1 MRAAVLEEYGEPLAI
16 AEVES
21 PTPDP
26 DGVVV
31 EVAACGICR
40 SDWHAWQGHGE
51 WVDDQVPRGQV
62 LGHEPAGT
70 VVETGDR
77 VAAIERGD
85 QVAVPFCLGD
95 GTCRYCR
102 NGRGN
107 VCPDGLAL
115 GFEPRAPGAFAE
127 RVHVP
132 AAEYNAVPLLGDV
145 DPVEAATLG
154 CRFAT
159 AYHGLAHR
167 ADLAAGEWVAVYGC
181 GGVGLSAIHLA
192 DAMGAS
198 TVAVDVREEPLEM
211 AHDLGA
217 TRTFDAGTIDDVPGE
232 IRALTGGGAD
242 VSVDALGIAETCR
255 NAVASL
261 RRRGRHVQ
269 LGLTTDAEA
278 GEVALP
284 VDEIATH
291 EIDVLG
297 GRGMPPSRYDELL
310 ALLDA
315 GRIDPGRLLT
325 RRVSLG
331 EVPERLAAMGE
342 YGTVG
347 VEVATE
353 F

>member
-1 MRAAVLEEYGEPLAI
+1 MRAAVLEEYGDPLAI

-26 DGVVV
+26 DGVVIEV
-31 EVAACGICR
+31 EACGICR

-70 VVETGDR
+70 VVETGER
-77 VAAIERGD
+77 VTGIVEGD
-85 QVAVPFCLGD
+85 PVAVPFCLGD
-95 GTCRYCR
+95 GTCRYCQ
-102 NGRGN
+102 NGHGN

-132 AAEYNAVPLLGDV
+132 HAEYNAIPLPEDV
-145 DPVEAATLG
+145 DRVEVAALG

-211 AHDLGA
+211 ARDLGA
-217 TRTFDAGTIDDVPGE
+217 TRTIDAETIDDAPAE
-232 IRALTGGGAD
+232 IRALTGEGAD
-242 VSVDALGIAETCR
+242 VSVDALGLAETCR

-261 RRRGRHVQ
+261 RRGGRHVQ
-269 LGLTTDAEA
+269 LGLTTDAEE

-284 VDEIATH
+284 LDEITMR
-291 EIDVLG
+291 EIAVLG

-310 ALLDA
+310 ALLSA
-315 GRIDPGRLLT
+315 GRIDPGKLVT
-325 RRVSLG
+325 RRVPLA
-331 EVPERLAAMGE
+331 EVPDRLAAMGE